1 MSRNDERKW
10 VIRTELIDQLV
21 RVVDIRLLDP
31 LEILLEGDE
40 AVESARTVVRQRAE
54 RWASVMLGPDDRAAA
69 QMIIRVVSSLYP
81 GDAPFAPPSEWW
93 GTPLGQV
100 VLRQIGHPSARA
112 VPYSV
117 AGAMLGITRQG
128 VHDLV
133 ARRKLE
139 RDPEGGV
146 TVESVRAR
154 ASHGWRHNEGNDH
167 AQA

>member
-1 MSRNDERKW
+1 VRRRA
-10 VIRTELIDQLV
+10 IRTELIDQLV
-21 RVVDIRLLDP
+21 RIVDVRLLDP

-54 RWASVMLGPDDRAAA
+54 TWASVMLGDDDSAAVM
-69 QMIIRVVSSLYP
+69 MIVRVVSSLYP
-81 GDAPFAPPSEWW
+81 GDAPFSPPAEWW
-93 GTPLGQV
+93 RTPLGQV
-100 VLRQIGHPSARA
+100 VVRRIGHPSARA
-112 VPYSV
+112 VSYSV

-139 RDPEGGV
+139 RHPEGGV

-154 ASHGWRHNEGNDH
+154 ASHALPHHERDH
-167 AQA
+167 YAQP